1 MAKWDG
7 TFAETCIGYLG
18 PEWGGDFV
26 AKKVE

>member
-7 TFAETCIGYLG
+7 KFAATCIGHLG

-26 AKKVE
+26 AKEVE